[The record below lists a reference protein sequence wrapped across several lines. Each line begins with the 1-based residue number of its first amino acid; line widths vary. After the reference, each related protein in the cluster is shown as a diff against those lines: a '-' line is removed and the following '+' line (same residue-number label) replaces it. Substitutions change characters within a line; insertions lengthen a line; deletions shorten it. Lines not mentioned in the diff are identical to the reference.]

1 MGTDIGTFE
10 LIKAVAL
17 GLALAAAV
25 GLRIFVPLLA
35 LSAASLAGVVHLG
48 PGMEWLGS
56 VPALVIFLVA
66 TLVELAAYKVPWLDN
81 TLDAAGAPI
90 AVLAGGVLAAS
101 VLPTDDP
108 LLRWVLAAVAGG
120 AAAGTVHLSMAM
132 VRKLSSLT
140 TGGLANIVIALAEA
154 VGSFLLSVAAILL
167 PLLAAVAAALLL
179 LGLAAAARRLLARR
193 RVV

>member
-1 MGTDIGTFE
+1 MVGEIGTFE

-81 TLDAAGAPI
+81 TLDAAGN
-90 AVLAGGVLAAS
+90 
-101 VLPTDDP
+101 
-108 LLRWVLAAVAGG
+108 
-120 AAAGTVHLSMAM
+120 
-132 VRKLSSLT
+132 RKSTRLNSSHRT
-140 TGGLANIVIALAEA
+140 
-154 VGSFLLSVAAILL
+154 
-167 PLLAAVAAALLL
+167 
-179 LGLAAAARRLLARR
+179 
-193 RVV
+193 